1 MMGFVVRFFGLGMV
15 VFLLLF
21 LLNNVLTFWFG
32 WPGSIAYLSGSG
44 ADAGRHP
51 LGLLQVGSYV
61 AGLAAVGVWVF
72 KSAAGG
78 MRTDARR
85 LDRLAGY
92 IVRGAFW
99 SVLLIGLVDGV
110 ISFLRVEDLL
120 PGLVGEQFGKSLGRP
135 SYRGEY
141 LHFPLILVAYG
152 VAAVYRKLDFAWLAI
167 LVVFA
172 EFLIVISRFVFS
184 YEQAFMAD
192 LVRFWYAAL
201 FLFASAYALIH
212 EGHVRVDVLYARFG
226 CRVRAWVNAVGA
238 LVLGLPVCW
247 TILWYGTDGKGASIN
262 SPLLSYE
269 ISQSGYGMYVKYLMA
284 AFLLIFAVSMVVQFC
299 AYILH
304 AAADL
309 ADEPGAVF
317 EPDASAPADVDALE
331 A

>member
-1 MMGFVVRFFGLGMV
+1 MMGWVVRFCCLGMV
-15 VFLLLF
+15 VFLMAF

-32 WPGSIAYLSGSG
+32 WPGAIAYLTGSG
-44 ADAGRHP
+44 GDSGQGLR
-51 LGLLQVGSYV
+51 GLLQVAGYLI
-61 AGLAAVGVWVF
+61 GLALVGVWVL

-78 MRTDARR
+78 MRADARR
-85 LDRLAGY
+85 LNQLAAY

-99 SVLLIGLVDGV
+99 AVLLVGVADGV
-110 ISFLRVEDLL
+110 VTFLRVEDLL
-120 PGLVGEQFGKSLGRP
+120 SAVAGEQLSKSLGRP

-141 LHFPLILVAYG
+141 LHLPLILAAYG
-152 VAAVYRKLDFAWLAI
+152 VAAVYRKLDFSWLAV

-172 EFLIVISRFVFS
+172 EFMIVISRFVFS

-201 FLFASAYALIH
+201 FLFASAYALMH

-226 CRVRAWVNAVGA
+226 RRARAWVNALGA
-238 LVLGLPVCW
+238 LLLGLPVCW
-247 TILWYGTDGKGASIN
+247 TILWYGTDGKGATIN
-262 SPLLSYE
+262 APLLSYE
-269 ISQSGYGMYVKYLMA
+269 ITQTGFGMYVKYLMA
-284 AFLLIFAVSMVVQFC
+284 GFLLIFAVSMAAQFC

-317 EPDASAPADVDALE
+317 ESGDAGRAAGDALE